1 MPSTRSGTLLMWSR
15 AASLSDP
22 SCRLESVQPGDS
34 TADTESTAMSGILVL
49 PTTLEGIVAK
59 TAVQFLGVDP
69 RKIDDVING
78 ALEEVGLFAGVDR
91 SYVFQREGAEM
102 MANTHEWCADGINP
116 MIDHLQAVPVD
127 FYPWFWEQI
136 RERRIVHA
144 ADVSDLPTDA
154 DRDRENLEGQG
165 VKSVVAVPM
174 ISTEG
179 HLIGFIG
186 FDAVAQRKEWSDHDL
201 ALLRSVSDMFVHAL
215 EHQEAE
221 KRMEELVRSKDQFV
235 ASVSHEL
242 RTPLTVVL
250 GLAAEMFSNIDHFD
264 MAELRE
270 FAGLITEQSTE
281 VARIV
286 EDLLVVARADIGQ
299 VSISTQPMDLIEA
312 LDAVLRPLPPRLA
325 DRIERIDEA
334 LPSIQGDPLRVRQI
348 LRNLVSNALRY
359 GQHRVRFSV
368 ETDDSS
374 ARLSV
379 HDDGPGVAE
388 DQQEAVFSPYHRG
401 DRHETTPAS
410 IGIGLTVARTL
421 ARMMGGDV
429 TCVPG
434 PSGTFEVQLPRA

>member
-1 MPSTRSGTLLMWSR
+1 
-15 AASLSDP
+15 
-22 SCRLESVQPGDS
+22 
-34 TADTESTAMSGILVL
+34 MSGILVL

-69 RKIDDVING
+69 RKIDDVIDA
-78 ALEEVGLFAGVDR
+78 ALEEIGLFAGVDR
-91 SYVFQREGAEM
+91 SYVFQRAGAEV
-102 MANTHEWCADGINP
+102 MANTHEWCAEGISP

-136 RERRIVHA
+136 RERRVVHV
-144 ADVSDLPTDA
+144 ADVSDLPTEA
-154 DRDRENLEGQG
+154 DSDRENLEEQG

-174 ISTEG
+174 TSGEG
-179 HLIGFIG
+179 DLIGFIG

-221 KRMEELVRSKDQFV
+221 KRMEELVQSKDQFV

-250 GLAAEMFSNIDHFD
+250 GLAAEMFSNIDRFD
-264 MAELRE
+264 MSELRE

-299 VSISTQPMDLIEA
+299 VSISTQPMDLIEE
-312 LDAVLRPLPPRLA
+312 LEAVLRPLPPHLS
-325 DRIERIDEA
+325 DRIERIDEK
-334 LPSIQGDPLRVRQI
+334 LPSVIGDPLRVRQI

-359 GQHRVRFSV
+359 GHHRVRFSG
-368 ETDDSS
+368 EADDLS
-374 ARLSV
+374 ARLLV
-379 HDDGPGVAE
+379 HDDGPGIAE

-401 DRHETTPAS
+401 DRNETTPAS

-434 PSGTFEVQLPRA
+434 TSGTFEVQIPRA